1 MSRPADLLKE
11 LSINRDAEGRK
22 KKRRIWPIV
31 LIVGLV
37 IIGGLYV
44 LRMMKPAEV
53 ETTKAVSA
61 AESGPA
67 SVLDASGYVTARRIA
82 TVSSKI
88 TGKVKEV
95 LIEEGQRVEE
105 GQILATLEATDA
117 SAQQDLSRSQ
127 LSSAQSSTG
136 WLGQYTLR
144 RCSN

>member
-44 LRMMKPAEV
+44 MKMMKPAEV
-53 ETTKAVSA
+53 ETTKAISA

-82 TVSSKI
+82 TATARGRRRRKRPRPRLKTLPHCKLRIANCKMGVGLGGMKI
-88 TGKVKEV
+88 
-95 LIEEGQRVEE
+95 
-105 GQILATLEATDA
+105 AF
-117 SAQQDLSRSQ
+117 SPS
-127 LSSAQSSTG
+127 
-136 WLGQYTLR
+136 
-144 RCSN
+144 